1 MVVFNEGR
9 NTMCLRTL
17 TLSAIAALVLTSL
30 PGSAVGQMEKPL
42 SEQLLG
48 TWTLVSWEQDVV
60 NGPRFQRFGASP
72 KGFHIFDVNGRFY
85 ITFLR
90 PDLPKLASGNPL
102 TPTPEEAK
110 AIVSGSITLFGT
122 YTIDEQAKVVTLNID
137 FSSFPNQLGS
147 PQKRTIT
154 SITPTELKYQNTTAT
169 AGGQIYYVFKR

>member
-1 MVVFNEGR
+1 MS
-9 NTMCLRTL
+9 LRIFL
-17 TLSAIAALVLTSL
+17 SVSAIATLGFASL
-30 PGSAVGQMEKPL
+30 PDSAAGQMEKPL
-42 SEQLLG
+42 KEWLVG
-48 TWTLVSWEQDVV
+48 TWRLVSWEQDVA

-72 KGFHIFDVNGRFY
+72 KGFHIFDANGRFY

-90 PDLPKLASGNPL
+90 PDLPKIASANPL

-110 AIVSGSITLFGT
+110 AIVSGSIALFGT
-122 YTIDEQAKVVTLNID
+122 YTVDEGAKVVTLNID
-137 FSSFPNQLGS
+137 ASSFPNQLGS